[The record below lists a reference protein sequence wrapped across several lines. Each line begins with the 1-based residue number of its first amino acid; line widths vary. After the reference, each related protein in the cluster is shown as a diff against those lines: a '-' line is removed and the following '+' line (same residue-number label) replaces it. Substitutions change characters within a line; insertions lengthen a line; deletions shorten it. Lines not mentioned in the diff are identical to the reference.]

1 MARRK
6 SPTHTKKFR
15 GGQKQNIRIK
25 LTKFIEGIKV
35 KKNDG
40 YVLNTRLFDS
50 QVLYIHRQFIY
61 LYVAEIF
68 FSSV

>member
-50 QVLYIHRQFIY
+50 QVLYIDNSFTY
-61 LYVAEIF
+61 MWLKCFLVV
-68 FSSV
+68 SN